1 MSKRI
6 LAALFA
12 ISAAVFIP
20 LGFLAATGCA
30 SIPWEKRALA
40 IEKAACLAQSEALE
54 KALAKPGYG
63 KALMVEAREA
73 SKRVM
78 QSLLSNREPDARD
91 MQTLAEAEAI
101 LGGVVEC
108 L

>member
-1 MSKRI
+1 MNKKVFALCLAL
-6 LAALFA
+6 LAA
-12 ISAAVFIP
+12 IFIP
-20 LGFLAATGCA
+20 LGIMTSTGCA

-40 IEKAACLAQSEALE
+40 MEKAACLAQSEALE
-54 KALAKPGYG
+54 QALTKPGYG
-63 KALMVEAREA
+63 KALLAEAQEA

-78 QSLLSNREPDARD
+78 KSLFAGREPDVRD
-91 MQTLAEAEAI
+91 LQTLAEAEAL